1 MTWIVGE
8 GVGVGVNVG
17 AGVEVAAPN
26 GTVPAG

>member
-17 AGVEVAAPN
+17 AGVEVATPN
-26 GTVPAG
+26 GTVSVG